1 MMDQVQRIQI
11 RRIERD
17 VFETDE
23 LVKRCLQRLGGGT
36 GGDDRRS
43 GSSSSGSD
51 SGNGGVRAGMRT
63 RSVQSKAG
71 SVRMPSRRGSA
82 SSGRF
87 REVEEREIVRA
98 RSNDGRPRDNEP
110 SNTGRRR
117 ERSPRYEYD
126 VVQPGRIFVDVDQG
140 GARRPGLAPLKSY
153 NRTREGDRR
162 SGTEG

>member
-1 MMDQVQRIQI
+1 MNQVQRVQI

-23 LVKRCLQRLGGGT
+23 LVKRCLQRLGGGP
-36 GGDDRRS
+36 GGDGRRS

-51 SGNGGVRAGMRT
+51 SGNGRVGAGPRRRSART
-63 RSVQSKAG
+63 KTG
-71 SVRMPSRRGSA
+71 SVRMPSRPGSA

-87 REVEEREIVRA
+87 REVEEREAIRVRP
-98 RSNDGRPRDNEP
+98 NDGRPRDNEP

-117 ERSPRYEYD
+117 ERSPRYEYE
-126 VVQPGRIFVDVDQG
+126 VVQPGRIFVDVNTG
-140 GARRPGLAPLKSY
+140 GAKRPGVTPLKSY

-162 SGTEG
+162 SATER